1 MRKINVKKSTVTERN
16 IANIE
21 ENENCQ
27 AVSQVQNLLSNVEK
41 TLSSVYVKM
50 SCVNVETRKKFLP
63 SVSQILYQVENIVS
77 SSTLPLDTA
86 ADLWWDES
94 GILLGESYGQDD
106 SLLSDDVFLF
116 PDAKSTKSSSPTRD
130 TSVSSLSSRKSSTS
144 SSSMDSSSSM
154 SSTSNTSYLMCDLPA
169 YNTRPHITSI
179 APDLEQ
185 LKTSITKSDIMSRN
199 ANAVIDNGC
208 EELEESSSSRVSS
221 MPSSSASSRASSGS
235 SSSWNLP
242 RSSKVKSSI
251 SSSSSDVSSDSNTFE
266 WVYSDDE
273 QDIRELEDEILFE
286 SILQAIDLVAPNNV
300 FSRGKSERKRR
311 KKTKKKLKAA
321 ITPHLL
327 HIWQNVNDLVFP
339 KPIVEIK
346 EVASPYPIIDFSKVN
361 KRALSST
368 PEPERFPVL
377 GCSPDPKFYEKEYY
391 KISELE
397 RFGLAK
403 SSLPASDLKLLQ
415 NHRVPYSKHDKIY
428 PFGSEFGFYTN
439 LGIVDWSSRKEAVHG
454 YIWSG
459 NKWVLEAKRPQD
471 KEKVNIKREG
481 SSNFK
486 KKIKRKKESR

>member
-208 EELEESSSSRVSS
+208 QELEESSSSRVSS
-221 MPSSSASSRASSGS
+221 MS
-235 SSSWNLP
+235 SSS
-242 RSSKVKSSI
+242 
-251 SSSSSDVSSDSNTFE
+251 
-266 WVYSDDE
+266 SDDE

-339 KPIVEIK
+339 KPIVE
-346 EVASPYPIIDFSKVN
+346 EVVSPYPIVDFSKVN
-361 KRALSST
+361 NRALSST
-368 PEPERFPVL
+368 PVLERFPIL
-377 GCSPDPKFYEKEYY
+377 GCSPDPKFYEKE
-391 KISELE
+391 
-397 RFGLAK
+397 
-403 SSLPASDLKLLQ
+403 
-415 NHRVPYSKHDKIY
+415 
-428 PFGSEFGFYTN
+428 T
-439 LGIVDWSSRKEAVHG
+439 
-454 YIWSG
+454 
-459 NKWVLEAKRPQD
+459 
-471 KEKVNIKREG
+471 
-481 SSNFK
+481 
-486 KKIKRKKESR
+486 

>member
-50 SCVNVETRKKFLP
+50 SCVNVKTRKKFLP

-208 EELEESSSSRVSS
+208 QELEESSSSRVPS
-221 MPSSSASSRASSGS
+221 MS
-235 SSSWNLP
+235 SSS
-242 RSSKVKSSI
+242 
-251 SSSSSDVSSDSNTFE
+251 
-266 WVYSDDE
+266 SDDE
-273 QDIRELEDEILFE
+273 QDIRELEDEILFK

-377 GCSPDPKFYEKEYY
+377 GCSPDPKFYEKE
-391 KISELE
+391 
-397 RFGLAK
+397 
-403 SSLPASDLKLLQ
+403 
-415 NHRVPYSKHDKIY
+415 HDKIY

-439 LGIVDWSSRKEAVHG
+439 LGIVDWPSRKETVHG
-454 YIWSG
+454 YIWSY

>member
-1 MRKINVKKSTVTERN
+1 MRKINEKKSTVTERN

-208 EELEESSSSRVSS
+208 QELEESSSSRVSS
-221 MPSSSASSRASSGS
+221 TS
-235 SSSWNLP
+235 SSS
-242 RSSKVKSSI
+242 
-251 SSSSSDVSSDSNTFE
+251 
-266 WVYSDDE
+266 SDDE
-273 QDIRELEDEILFE
+273 QDIRELEDEILFK

-311 KKTKKKLKAA
+311 KKTKKRLKAA
-321 ITPHLL
+321 ITPHLF

-397 RFGLAK
+397 RFGFAK

-439 LGIVDWSSRKEAVHG
+439 LGIVDWSSRKETVHG

>member
-27 AVSQVQNLLSNVEK
+27 AVSQVQYLLSNVEK

-154 SSTSNTSYLMCDLPA
+154 SSNSNTSYLMCDLPA

-208 EELEESSSSRVSS
+208 QELEESSSSRVSS

-368 PEPERFPVL
+368 PEPERFPIL

-428 PFGSEFGFYTN
+428 PFGTKFGFF
-439 LGIVDWSSRKEAVHG
+439 RCK
-454 YIWSG
+454 
-459 NKWVLEAKRPQD
+459 
-471 KEKVNIKREG
+471 
-481 SSNFK
+481 SNV
-486 KKIKRKKESR
+486 IHQVIG

>member
-27 AVSQVQNLLSNVEK
+27 AVSQVKNLLSNVEK

-208 EELEESSSSRVSS
+208 QELEESSSSRVSS
-221 MPSSSASSRASSGS
+221 MS
-235 SSSWNLP
+235 
-242 RSSKVKSSI
+242 
-251 SSSSSDVSSDSNTFE
+251 SSSSSDVLSNSNTFE

-273 QDIRELEDEILFE
+273 QDIRELQDEILFE

-300 FSRGKSERKRR
+300 FNRGKSEMKRR
-311 KKTKKKLKAA
+311 KKTKKRLKAA
-321 ITPHLL
+321 ITPHLF

-339 KPIVEIK
+339 KPIVE
-346 EVASPYPIIDFSKVN
+346 EVVSPYPIIDLSKVN
-361 KRALSST
+361 KRALSNT

-377 GCSPDPKFYEKEYY
+377 GCSPDPKFYEKE
-391 KISELE
+391 
-397 RFGLAK
+397 
-403 SSLPASDLKLLQ
+403 
-415 NHRVPYSKHDKIY
+415 HDKIY